1 MTEGIFLAYG
11 FLIYFPIFFIGG
23 FLFLTPCTSHCT
35 VKAIITMG
43 RFLYL
48 YFDNSLTLFCSVFP
62 SPSVFVFL
70 EIFQTPLSRSFRNS
84 VLAVNWWFGLSS
96 TIANRNSC
104 SSGSFFFIACVHI
117 CGNCLLQNWY
127 LTETYPN

>member
-1 MTEGIFLAYG
+1 M
-11 FLIYFPIFFIGG
+11 
-23 FLFLTPCTSHCT
+23 TPCTAHCT

-104 SSGSFFFIACVHI
+104 SSGSFFFHCMCTYMRKLSTTELVPY
-117 CGNCLLQNWY
+117 GNVSELIFKAAS
-127 LTETYPN
+127 EPEPVFRSVGAK